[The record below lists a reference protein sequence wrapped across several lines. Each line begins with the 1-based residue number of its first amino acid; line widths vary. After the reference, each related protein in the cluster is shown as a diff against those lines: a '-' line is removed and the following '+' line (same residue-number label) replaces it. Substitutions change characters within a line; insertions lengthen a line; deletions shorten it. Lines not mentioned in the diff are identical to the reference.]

1 MKPWKAIAAALA
13 LFVAGVLCGVMTEQ
27 LVAHHNNRRKPIT
40 PELVG
45 PLGQRVAMMR
55 RLENRLDLTP
65 EQRTRIEVLIRESQQ
80 RLRDMWDPIAPRA
93 EEELRHLHRGI
104 ELELTPPQRAQ
115 FKTLLSQPSRGPRT
129 PGSSRPP
136 GSGRRSA
143 AGTNAPHAS
152 AGPTNGEP
160 AAPTNAPTEPRPTNG
175 IAP

>member
-1 MKPWKAIAAALA
+1 VKPWKAIAAALA

-40 PELVG
+40 PDLVG

-93 EEELRHLHRGI
+93 EEELRHLHHGI

-115 FKTLLSQPSRGPRT
+115 FKTLLSQPAHSPRT

-136 GSGRRSA
+136 GSGHRSA
-143 AGTNAPHAS
+143 AGTNAPHAPT
-152 AGPTNGEP
+152 GPTNSEP
-160 AAPTNAPTEPRPTNG
+160 VARTNAPTDPRPTNG
-175 IAP
+175 TAP